1 MTEHVR
7 ITVEDGVLRIRLMRP
22 EKKNSLT
29 IAMYTALGDALARA
43 ETDPSVR
50 AVLFE
55 AEGDAF
61 SAGNDIGDFAAVASG
76 KLSREEMTTFTFL
89 EALAKARKPYVAAVQ
104 GLAVGIGVTLL
115 LHCDLVF
122 VAETAKLSTP
132 FVNLALVPEAAST
145 VLLPARIGY
154 ARAFAMF
161 ALGEPIDGRTAA
173 NIGLA
178 NAALP
183 ANDVGPKALAAA
195 KLLASKP
202 TGALQATK
210 QLMRDGQAI
219 AAVMSREGEIFTARL
234 KSPETA
240 EALRAFAERRPPDFS
255 KFNG

>member
-7 ITVEDGVLRIRLMRP
+7 TTVEDGVLRIRLMRP
-22 EKKNSLT
+22 DKKNSLT

-76 KLSREEMTTFTFL
+76 KLAREDMTTFTFL

-104 GLAVGIGVTLL
+104 GLAVGIGVTML

-122 VAETAKLSTP
+122 VAENAKLSTP
-132 FVNLALVPEAAST
+132 FVNLALVPEAASS
-145 VLLPARIGY
+145 VLLPARIGH

-173 NIGLA
+173 NLGLA

-183 ANDVGPKALAAA
+183 ANEVGPKALAAA

-202 TGALQATK
+202 TGSLQATK

-219 AAVMSREGEIFTARL
+219 AAVMARESDIFATRL

-240 EALRAFAERRPPDFS
+240 EALQAFAERRPPDFS
-255 KFNG
+255 KFTS

>member
-7 ITVEDGVLRIRLMRP
+7 IVVEDGVLRITLARP

-29 IAMYTALGDALARA
+29 MAMYTALGDALARA
-43 ETDPSVR
+43 ESDPSVR
-50 AVLFE
+50 VVLFE

-61 SAGNDIGDFAAVASG
+61 SAGNDLGDFAAVASG
-76 KLSREEMTTFTFL
+76 KVSREEMTTFTFL
-89 EALAKARKPYVAAVQ
+89 GQLAKARKPYVAAVQ
-104 GLAVGIGVTLL
+104 GLAVGIGVTML

-122 VAETAKLSTP
+122 VAESAKLSTP
-132 FVNLALVPEAAST
+132 FVNLALVPEAASSL
-145 VLLPARIGY
+145 LLPARIGH

-173 NIGLA
+173 SIGLA

-183 ANDVGPKALAAA
+183 ANEVGPKALAAA
-195 KLLASKP
+195 KLLATKP
-202 TGALQATK
+202 SGSLQATK
-210 QLMRDGQAI
+210 QLMRDGAAI
-219 AAVMSREGEIFTARL
+219 AAVMARESDIFATRL

-255 KFNG
+255 KFSS